1 MSRLTRLV
9 ETPTVPP
16 PDTVNH
22 EGFPA
27 YTPSTDDALVEL
39 LVLGTMGNTFYVSD
53 KELLT
58 ETIKMCQQFAT
69 TDPQFLAQTAL
80 FARTQG
86 FVRSAP
92 LLALV
97 ALLSGRS
104 TAKRYG
110 RLIFDRIVR
119 TAADLREV
127 VAIAQSKH
135 FRQGYGGIVRRLV
148 ARWLTTHLT
157 PYQAI
162 KYAGSGSRLSLRNIL
177 RLTHPTP
184 LTPEQDA
191 LFDWLVHKTVRPSA
205 PSMVQWIQRLERGEV
220 SPATAIRE
228 GQLPF
233 EAVMPRVEGADAS
246 VWEAL
251 LDHAP
256 YFFLLRSLN
265 AMHRAGVWNNPTNIQ
280 RAVEI
285 LTDRT
290 RIQKAMLFPFRYY
303 TAIVNSPELPQALQN
318 ALYTALDYSLE
329 NIPALGDLS
338 LAIAPD
344 VSGSMGGF
352 SVSNS
357 TSAADIAGIFT
368 AALWKR
374 NPTATILPFGTHVH
388 SITSNPRDSVMSIAH
403 NISQIDGGGTDL
415 SAPID
420 VLYAKKQPV
429 DVFIG
434 LTDSEDWSASYT
446 GSYGRSIRTF
456 LATWRRYKKQVAPQ
470 AKAVLIQLAPTLKH
484 VAPSQEP
491 DVFYVYGWSD
501 QVLQYIA
508 SVAQGK
514 TMVDQIRQIVI

>member
-1 MSRLTRLV
+1 MSRLTQLM
-9 ETPTVPP
+9 ESPTVAP

-27 YTPSTDDALVEL
+27 YTPSAEDALVEL
-39 LVLGTMGNTFYVSD
+39 LVLGTLGNTFYVSD
-53 KELLT
+53 KELLA
-58 ETIKMCQQFAT
+58 ETVKACQQFAT
-69 TDPQFLAQTAL
+69 TNPRFLAQTAV

-92 LLALV
+92 LLAVV
-97 ALLSGRS
+97 ALLSGP
-104 TAKRYG
+104 AEAQGYG
-110 RLIFDRIVR
+110 RKIFDSIVR
-119 TAADLREV
+119 TAADVREI
-127 VAIAQSKH
+127 VAIAQSGH
-135 FRQGYGGIVRRLV
+135 FRQGYGGLVRRLV
-148 ARWLTTHLT
+148 SRWLTTHLT

-162 KYAGSGSRLSLRNIL
+162 KYAGAGNKLSLRNIL

-205 PSMVQWIQRLERGEV
+205 PSMVQWVQRLESGEV
-220 SPATAIRE
+220 SPASAIRE

-233 EAVMPRVEGADAS
+233 EAVMPRVDAADAS
-246 VWEAL
+246 VWSAL
-251 LDHAP
+251 SDHAP

-265 AMHRAGVWNNPTNIQ
+265 AMHRAGVWNDPAAIQ

-303 TAIVNSPELPQALQN
+303 TAIANSPQLPQALLN

-329 NIPALGDLS
+329 NVPVLGDLS
-338 LAIAPD
+338 VAIAPD
-344 VSGSMGGF
+344 VSGSMGVY
-352 SVSNS
+352 SVAKG
-357 TSAADIAGIFT
+357 TSAAAIAGIFT

-374 NPTATILPFGTHVH
+374 NPTATVLPFGRRVH
-388 SITSNPRDSVMSIAH
+388 TFPGNPRDSIMSIGRS
-403 NISQIDGGGTDL
+403 ISGIYGGGTDL
-415 SAPID
+415 SVPIQLLAENRQ
-420 VLYAKKQPV
+420 VV
-429 DVFIG
+429 DLFIG
-434 LTDSEDWSASYT
+434 LTDSEDWAASYAA
-446 GSYGRSIRTF
+446 YWEDHTF
-456 LATWRRYKKQVAPQ
+456 LETWRIYKRQIAPH
-470 AKAVLIQLAPTLKH
+470 AKAVLIQLVPTQKH

-508 SVAQGK
+508 SVVQGH
-514 TMVDQIRQIVI
+514 TMVDQIRQIPV

>member
-9 ETPTVPP
+9 ETPPAP
-16 PDTVNH
+16 APDTVNH

-135 FRQGYGGIVRRLV
+135 FRQGYGGVVRRLV

-162 KYAGSGSRLSLRNIL
+162 KYAGSGDRLSLRNIL

-191 LFDWLVHKTVRPSA
+191 LFDWIVHKTVRSYA
-205 PSMVQWIQRLERGEV
+205 PSMVHWIQRLESGAV

-233 EAVMPRVEGADAS
+233 EAVMPRVEGADAA

-265 AMHRAGVWNNPTNIQ
+265 AMHRAGVWSNPINIQ

-290 RIQKAMLFPFRYY
+290 RIQKAMLFPFRYH
-303 TAIVNSPELPQALQN
+303 TAIVNSPELPQVLQN

-329 NIPALGDLS
+329 NVPALGDLA

-344 VSGSMGGF
+344 I
-352 SVSNS
+352 SVSMRGHS
-357 TSAADIAGIFT
+357 VARGTSAADIAGIFT

-374 NPTATILPFGTHVH
+374 NPTATVLPFGTRVH
-388 SITSNPRDSVMSIAH
+388 RIASNPRDSVMSIAQ
-403 NISQIDGGGTDL
+403 QIGRMDGGGTDL
-415 SAPID
+415 SAPINA
-420 VLYAKKQPV
+420 LYMKKQPV
-429 DVFIG
+429 DLFVG
-434 LTDSEDWSASYT
+434 LTDSEDWATSYR
-446 GSYGRSIRTF
+446 GNYARRDRTF
-456 LATWRRYKKQVAPQ
+456 LQTWRMYKQRIAPH
-470 AKAVLIQLAPTLKH
+470 AKAVLIQLAPTQTR
-484 VAPSQEP
+484 VAPSQDP

-501 QVLQYIA
+501 HVLQYIA
-508 SVAQGK
+508 SVAQGQ